1 MRRTLLLLVFASC
14 AIVDV
19 SVSPL
24 ALAQP
29 APTRDDLTGTW
40 QAVATEQEGVRSP
53 GLVASTLEIDVRAG
67 TYYRRT
73 VGILVGGV
81 ESRGSLKVVGG
92 KDGVFQVDLEFTRTG
107 NVGESNREAS
117 SQHS

>member
-1 MRRTLLLLVFASC
+1 MQFAPVRSGPMRTIPFFLAFLALPFFSF
-14 AIVDV
+14 
-19 SVSPL
+19 SSS

-40 QAVATEQEGVRSP
+40 QAVATEQEGIRSP

-92 KDGVFQVDLEFTRTG
+92 
-107 NVGESNREAS
+107 
-117 SQHS
+117 